1 MARSTKDSWLEGPG
15 DLKTAEVEDVPKVG
29 ESVLVQGLSAAHS
42 NQAAS
47 EAQKL
52 VIDRRGGQSASVD
65 TARMEI
71 LQFAHG
77 CVEPKFTVEQA
88 EKIAERYGPAF
99 RKAVDKIDELSG
111 VDKDS
116 FKEAND
122 RFRGGDEGEARG
134 DVALATG
141 PTSS

>member
-1 MARSTKDSWLEGPG
+1 MARSTVDSWLEGPG
-15 DLKTAEVEDVPKVG
+15 DLKTAVVEDVPVTG
-29 ESVLVQGLSAAHS
+29 QSVLVQGLSAAHS

-52 VIDRRGGQSASVD
+52 VIGRRGEQSASVD

-99 RKAVDKIDELSG
+99 RKVIEKIDELSG
-111 VDKDS
+111 VD
-116 FKEAND
+116 
-122 RFRGGDEGEARG
+122 
-134 DVALATG
+134 
-141 PTSS
+141 